1 LNLLFHNP
9 RPARIFSYFPIR
21 VLQKIDSLTDSPATL
36 YRCDPIEGKAL
47 IPYSQTMFA
56 GFGAD
61 KFHAGVRRP
70 NVATCAISATEANV
84 IPSTSVKGR
93 DDSQINLVKR
103 AQAGDEQAFATL
115 FQQHKN
121 RVYSVCLLMTK
132 DVAEAEDLTQE
143 AFLQVFRTVGSFRGD
158 AAFSTWLYR
167 VAVNTVL
174 MKLRRRKSPPTVSLD
189 EPVHSE
195 SPSLHRDF
203 GKNDPDLS
211 GVVDRIALR
220 RALQELPEGCR
231 RIFALHEVEG
241 YQHHEIAQLLDCS
254 IGNSK
259 SQLHKAKLKMRSLLF
274 PKTKIRRRQAKPMAS
289 VGDEFM
295 AVVKAAKQSR

>member
-1 LNLLFHNP
+1 
-9 RPARIFSYFPIR
+9 
-21 VLQKIDSLTDSPATL
+21 
-36 YRCDPIEGKAL
+36 
-47 IPYSQTMFA
+47 M
-56 GFGAD
+56 
-61 KFHAGVRRP
+61 
-70 NVATCAISATEANV
+70 ATCVISATNTNF
-84 IPSTSVKGR
+84 IPATATKGR
-93 DDSQINLVKR
+93 DESQLSLVRR

-189 EPVHSE
+189 EPVSSE

-203 GKNDPDLS
+203 GKSDPDLS
-211 GVVDRIALR
+211 GVVDRIALG
-220 RALQELPEGCR
+220 RALEELPEGCR
-231 RIFALHEVEG
+231 TIFALHEVEG

-274 PKTKIRRRQAKPMAS
+274 PKTKIRRRANKNVDSPKPPAS
-289 VGDEFM
+289 VSGESLLRC
-295 AVVKAAKQSR
+295 VSTR